1 MLVNLNYLLKEAQNK
16 KTAVAAFNTPSLEAV
31 RAAISAAEEL
41 SVPVIIQHAQVHEE
55 IVNIEII
62 GKIMLEMAKNSK
74 VDVCVHLDHGTNIN
88 LINKAIDMGFTSV
101 MFDGSNLPYEE
112 NIICTSQIVQE
123 AHKRG
128 ISVEA
133 ELGVMSTSNYGEKLI
148 NDSNFNK
155 DDIYTDPELAFDF
168 VKRTGIDA
176 LAASFGTVHGLYLT
190 KPNLDFKRL
199 KNIYDKTMVP
209 IVMHGGSGVSREDY
223 HKSIENGVRK
233 INYYTYAARAAGE
246 AIRKKIKESN
256 DPIFYHDITLL
267 AMEAMKQDMMYALKI
282 FNNMD

>member
-148 NDSNFNK
+148 DDSNFNK

>member
-246 AIRKKIKESN
+246 DIRKKIKESN